1 MSQKDEA
8 AGERN
13 HVNDSAVVEGGVTSL
28 RAELMCVLSR
38 EARAGMR
45 DPHLAVLGPHNINQV
60 GAAPHSPLECERLRS
75 PPVYY

>member
-45 DPHLAVLGPHNINQV
+45 DPHLAVLGPHNINKV
-60 GAAPHSPLECERLRS
+60 GAAPQDSRS
-75 PPVYY
+75 SN